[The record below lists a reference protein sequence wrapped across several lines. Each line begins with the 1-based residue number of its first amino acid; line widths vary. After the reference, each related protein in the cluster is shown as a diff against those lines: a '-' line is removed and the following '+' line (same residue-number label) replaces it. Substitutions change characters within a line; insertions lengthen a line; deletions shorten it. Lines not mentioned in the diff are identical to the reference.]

1 MSEQLVRVIAKWLGQ
16 VHCPSASHS
25 LSRSVGCVVD
35 LPDAAP
41 GGNELSGWTVDVET
55 LSGVQLGTF
64 KGLDPSNTVHELQV
78 RIAERLG
85 HEKFPVHQQ
94 YLFLTGSASEL
105 SANAT
110 LQQCGVVDGA
120 TLVLVLRLNLEWDPQ
135 KSNSYL
141 EFSDDNRT
149 VTRPGSVS
157 SYPCARTKFVL
168 QGPGESFCVR
178 IKALPPENN
187 GFTIG
192 VLRASGEMKNA
203 RSTGV
208 GCCADTM
215 GVYIANV
222 RARFATP
229 QTRRQ
234 CIRYNYEFTGPWL
247 LMFKESDTLRF
258 RLHRNKADDNSS
270 LCLDFIFNDKHVH
283 RAPLPAHF
291 DLPLQPL
298 CTLPDNCCLELIP

>member
-141 EFSDDNRT
+141 EYAAMILTLLYAFHFSPPLARQ
-149 VTRPGSVS
+149 RES
-157 SYPCARTKFVL
+157 PCL
-168 QGPGESFCVR
+168 LGG
-178 IKALPPENN
+178 
-187 GFTIG
+187 
-192 VLRASGEMKNA
+192 
-203 RSTGV
+203 RS
-208 GCCADTM
+208 
-215 GVYIANV
+215 
-222 RARFATP
+222 
-229 QTRRQ
+229 
-234 CIRYNYEFTGPWL
+234 
-247 LMFKESDTLRF
+247 
-258 RLHRNKADDNSS
+258 H
-270 LCLDFIFNDKHVH
+270 
-283 RAPLPAHF
+283 
-291 DLPLQPL
+291 
-298 CTLPDNCCLELIP
+298 CTLTRGCFWRVLAVVLKIL